1 MQPVIHWRA
10 IIAQKSGKWPTE
22 YVETQKGRQSKMA
35 KLTRRTLLKQ
45 TSVGAIGAATIG
57 GVVAAA
63 PHLVGVSPA
72 RHVAQQQQSQPAA
85 AQTGLVVHVR
95 DFSTGQ
101 VSVMHGEKEIFLH
114 DPVLVQYLLQAVV

>member
-1 MQPVIHWRA
+1 MQPVIRWRA
-10 IIAQKSGKWPTE
+10 ISAQKSGTW

-63 PHLVGVSPA
+63 PHLAGKPPA
-72 RHVAQQQQSQPAA
+72 RDVAPEQSQSVA

-101 VSVMHGEKEIFLH
+101 VSVMHGEKEIVLH
-114 DPVLVQYLLQAVV
+114 DPALVEYLFQAVV

>member
-1 MQPVIHWRA
+1 
-10 IIAQKSGKWPTE
+10 
-22 YVETQKGRQSKMA
+22 MA

-63 PHLVGVSPA
+63 PHLVGVAPA
-72 RHVAQQQQSQPAA
+72 QHVAPEQSQSVAT
-85 AQTGLVVHVR
+85 QTGLVVHVR

-101 VSVMHGEKEIFLH
+101 VSVMHGEKEIVLH
-114 DPVLVQYLLQAVV
+114 DPVLVQYLLQVAV